1 MKSTLLIVS
10 ASVLALIVLCSGA
23 WAAGKALS
31 GSNTETHAVS
41 QPVHTVV
48 LDVDSGH
55 VELVRGGDQVSVRET
70 RRWDLR
76 KPTVKRELHNGV
88 LTVTS
93 DCHGGL
99 PFSGCKTDLRVN
111 VPAGV
116 AVDVS
121 THVGDVTGH
130 GLATRDAKVR
140 TNIGD
145 VHLSFAQGQTRMS
158 AETNVG
164 DVHLDVP
171 RGTYDVETSSDV
183 GDDDVN
189 GLTLDETAVQR
200 IRANTDVGDVTVNG
214 R

>member
-1 MKSTLLIVS
+1 MKPTVLIVS

-23 WAAGKALS
+23 WAASKAIS
-31 GSNTETHAVS
+31 GSKTETHGVS
-41 QPVHTVV
+41 QTVRAVV
-48 LDVDSGH
+48 LDVDNGH

-88 LTVTS
+88 LTVKA

-130 GLATRDAKVR
+130 GLVTRDAK
-140 TNIGD
+140 
-145 VHLSFAQGQTRMS
+145 
-158 AETNVG
+158 
-164 DVHLDVP
+164 
-171 RGTYDVETSSDV
+171 
-183 GDDDVN
+183 
-189 GLTLDETAVQR
+189 
-200 IRANTDVGDVTVNG
+200 
-214 R
+214 

>member
-1 MKSTLLIVS
+1 MKPTILIVS

-31 GSNTETHAVS
+31 GSETETHTVS
-41 QPVHTVV
+41 QTVRSVV

-88 LTVTS
+88 LTVKAE
-93 DCHGGL
+93 CHGGFPL
-99 PFSGCKTDLRVN
+99 SSCKTDLRVTL
-111 VPAGV
+111 PAGV

-121 THVGDVTGH
+121 THVGDVTGR
-130 GLATRDAKVR
+130 GLVTRDTTVH
-140 TNIGD
+140 TNVGD
-145 VHLSFAQGQTRMS
+145 IDLGFVQGQTRVS

-164 DVHLDVP
+164 DVTLDVP

-183 GDDDVN
+183 GDDDVS
-189 GLTLDETAVQR
+189 GLVQDESALQR
-200 IRANTDVGDVTVNG
+200 IRANTDVGDVSVNG